1 MLESMKTQRAQQ
13 LIEEIQS
20 LTKQYHAEVS
30 SVRKPWPKSIKI
42 RIQELFS
49 LDVPVKK
56 TAEQIN
62 IPYATIMSWKHPGK
76 KKSNT
81 DFHVLTVSP
90 SPTVTARPPDSQI
103 TSSILTVTVRT
114 PEGYIL
120 EIPESIA
127 VKTIL
132 ELQRGAGCS

>member
-1 MLESMKTQRAQQ
+1 MLDFMKTQRAKQ
-13 LIEEIQS
+13 LIEEIQD

-62 IPYATIMSWKHPGK
+62 IPYATIMSWKHPSN
-76 KKSNT
+76 KKSNK
-81 DFHVLTVSP
+81 DFHALTVRPRPAVTVRP
-90 SPTVTARPPDSQI
+90 SDSQNA
-103 TSSILTVTVRT
+103 SPVLTVTVRT

-120 EIPESIA
+120 ELPESI
-127 VKTIL
+127 VVRTIL
-132 ELQRGAGCS
+132 ENHS